1 MSVEFLNI
9 VLKSTGS
16 EQSLSVHFLVPS
28 KSTGSEQS
36 LSVHFL
42 VPSKSTGSEQSLSV
56 HFLSAPKSTGGE
68 QSLSVHF
75 MNPAVYFSFKAF
87 AFEMTKMKRPSAATE
102 KDKHKKKKESEPAE
116 RTGEPT
122 EDAGLKESPAPKDKP
137 SNEATS
143 APPTP
148 SDSGTLNSTRLK
160 LHETTTTAIKGLKE
174 GLLTEEEFWKQISK
188 DNQGPL
194 WKHFASHRKKDE
206 EAAEAWRKLGGPG
219 LLRKKGSFCC
229 ISLGQELSR
238 EEA

>member
-9 VLKSTGS
+9 VL
-16 EQSLSVHFLVPS
+16 

-102 KDKHKKKKESEPAE
+102 KDKHKKKRNLSQQSEQVSQQKMQA
-116 RTGEPT
+116 
-122 EDAGLKESPAPKDKP
+122 
-137 SNEATS
+137 
-143 APPTP
+143 
-148 SDSGTLNSTRLK
+148 
-160 LHETTTTAIKGLKE
+160 
-174 GLLTEEEFWKQISK
+174 
-188 DNQGPL
+188 
-194 WKHFASHRKKDE
+194 
-206 EAAEAWRKLGGPG
+206 
-219 LLRKKGSFCC
+219 
-229 ISLGQELSR
+229 
-238 EEA
+238 